1 MASLYTYPGIVDLAL
16 RGHDENM
23 VAQSIPAGVVYCYCV
38 LNLSRLRKDVG
49 RTRRTFGVKQ
59 TCRCGM
65 LLQAKRGMIPVA
77 TQCTLVVL
85 SKGMWDE
92 L

>member
-16 RGHDENM
+16 RGHDENT

-65 LLQAKRGMIPVA
+65 LLQAKRGNDPRGHAMYTGCAVKRD
-77 TQCTLVVL
+77 V
-85 SKGMWDE
+85 G
-92 L
+92 